1 MAYDRIDRVMVGR
14 TNRDPCDLVD
24 VARRQADHLGRV
36 GIAAKRGQTD
46 GVFLKRGYLAFTF
59 PSVAMRQKF
68 VEGVEDH
75 CDPAVSVRLFRC
87 RRG

>member
-1 MAYDRIDRVMVGR
+1 MVGK

-46 GVFLKRGYLAFTF
+46 EVFIQRGYLAFRF

-68 VEGVEDH
+68 VERVEEH
-75 CDPAVSVRLFRC
+75 CDPAVSVRLFRV